1 MEVSKKSEW
10 EREFARFVG
19 VGLNVAT
26 LSCQSEFDGNQE
38 IYAAACL
45 QNTFVER
52 DEASMIK
59 APPRAYFKTPDAE
72 NEQRSECGEISRL
85 IPRLAHIT
93 VTLERSVT
101 RPATRGGGEASLEK
115 CVVGSLKPL
124 DIIKKI
130 WSPLRKPS
138 ASPNVPG
145 RLRAWV

>member
-1 MEVSKKSEW
+1 VEVSKKSEW

-59 APPRAYFKTPDAE
+59 APPVHILKLLMPKTS
-72 NEQRSECGEISRL
+72 NG
-85 IPRLAHIT
+85 
-93 VTLERSVT
+93 
-101 RPATRGGGEASLEK
+101 ASAVKFL
-115 CVVGSLKPL
+115 V
-124 DIIKKI
+124 
-130 WSPLRKPS
+130 
-138 ASPNVPG
+138 
-145 RLRAWV
+145 